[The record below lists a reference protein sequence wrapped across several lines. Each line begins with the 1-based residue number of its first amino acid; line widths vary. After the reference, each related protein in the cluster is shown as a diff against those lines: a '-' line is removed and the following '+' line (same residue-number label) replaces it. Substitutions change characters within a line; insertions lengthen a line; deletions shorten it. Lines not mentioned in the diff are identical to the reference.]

1 MNKVKK
7 ITILGVVATLTSS
20 LLMTNIALAEEAS
33 NAILSEEITTESSDS
48 APLQSSSESK
58 LDDDGQMKEAES
70 DSATDAR
77 STGSIESIDT
87 WMPDKALQ
95 AVIARKLN
103 TTVSAITKESMLRL
117 SKELDL
123 SYAGITDI
131 SGLEYAK
138 NIYRVDLDNNIG
150 LDESSLQNT
159 FSKMPSVTMIGV
171 RDCQV
176 KNIDWVSNL
185 TWLTYLDVGAYRAKG
200 QITSLEPL
208 ENLTHLNFLNI
219 LGNKIS
225 DLTPLQNLNI
235 DTFWGG
241 DNPYSDVTPL
251 KNSDLVTFDVRNT
264 NVEDISILKGKQGG
278 GYFAGAKISDLS
290 PANGYVIWSAEN
302 QRVTLPPVYVLNKQP
317 YSVSVSSPIKDAY
330 SQAPNLIP
338 QTSGVWT
345 GIYTGSGPYSGKVD
359 WIGGN
364 QVPEIGD
371 LVSTWSVTRK
381 NKRGY
386 DYTFSGT
393 YTQPYILSKATITA
407 HNSTVYV
414 GDNWNPIDNFDSALD
429 HEGNPLDFSKI
440 TVTGTVNT
448 SRPGVYPIVYGYEG
462 LEEKVEVTVEG
473 KVEFSVPT
481 NISFGTHQ
489 LARGINYYP
498 SENLQS
504 PIIVTDTRGKGN
516 FWQLSAKLKAEF
528 TNENGK
534 TLPNALVYKENSSEK
549 TITIANS
556 QCY

>member
-176 KNIDWVSNL
+176 KNID
-185 TWLTYLDVGAYRAKG
+185 
-200 QITSLEPL
+200 
-208 ENLTHLNFLNI
+208 
-219 LGNKIS
+219 
-225 DLTPLQNLNI
+225 
-235 DTFWGG
+235 
-241 DNPYSDVTPL
+241 
-251 KNSDLVTFDVRNT
+251 
-264 NVEDISILKGKQGG
+264 
-278 GYFAGAKISDLS
+278 
-290 PANGYVIWSAEN
+290 
-302 QRVTLPPVYVLNKQP
+302 
-317 YSVSVSSPIKDAY
+317 
-330 SQAPNLIP
+330 
-338 QTSGVWT
+338 
-345 GIYTGSGPYSGKVD
+345 
-359 WIGGN
+359 
-364 QVPEIGD
+364 
-371 LVSTWSVTRK
+371 
-381 NKRGY
+381 
-386 DYTFSGT
+386 
-393 YTQPYILSKATITA
+393 
-407 HNSTVYV
+407 
-414 GDNWNPIDNFDSALD
+414 
-429 HEGNPLDFSKI
+429 
-440 TVTGTVNT
+440 
-448 SRPGVYPIVYGYEG
+448 
-462 LEEKVEVTVEG
+462 
-473 KVEFSVPT
+473 
-481 NISFGTHQ
+481 
-489 LARGINYYP
+489 
-498 SENLQS
+498 
-504 PIIVTDTRGKGN
+504 
-516 FWQLSAKLKAEF
+516 
-528 TNENGK
+528 
-534 TLPNALVYKENSSEK
+534 
-549 TITIANS
+549 
-556 QCY
+556 